1 MRPVLV
7 ALLAAVPAAALAFV
21 DFGAGGDPAL
31 PTAAGLALAP
41 SPSPKLVP
49 VPMPELAPGL
59 PDVPGDDDA
68 ELRALVE
75 DATRWLTGPADGK
88 PPTTLPPAALADA
101 IQAARQAGPAGNGS
115 GALAFGGGWA
125 AGVVIPP
132 EAHPD
137 ARPWPL
143 GMVIRP
149 PDVKDPMAIPPG
161 CDGLAA
167 PPPRRVTAGWRK
179 PFADLAEAAEATA
192 DSGAGCP
199 KVL

>member
-7 ALLAAVPAAALAFV
+7 VLLAAAPAAALAFV
-21 DFGAGGDPAL
+21 GFG
-31 PTAAGLALAP
+31 AP
-41 SPSPKLVP
+41 SPAPAPSLTPAP
-49 VPMPELAPGL
+49 APGL
-59 PDVPGDDDA
+59 PDVAGADDA
-68 ELRALVE
+68 RLRALIE
-75 DATRWLTGPADGK
+75 DATRWLAGPADGK
-88 PPTTLPPAALADA
+88 PPATLPSAVLADA
-101 IQAARQAGPAGNGS
+101 IRAGRQADPAGNGS

-132 EAHPD
+132 ETHPD

-143 GMVIRP
+143 GMVMHPGEVADR
-149 PDVKDPMAIPPG
+149 MAIPPG

-167 PPPRRVTAGWRK
+167 PPPRRVTDGWRK
-179 PFADLAEAAEATA
+179 PFADLAEVAEATA